1 MWYLHGKK
9 YRLAA
14 FILRSEGVKKKRVSH
29 VLCLYLLSGMSV
41 YGEYGSLQQRQT
53 VS

>member
-14 FILRSEGVKKKRVSH
+14 FILRSEGVKKKKRVSH
-29 VLCLYLLSGMSV
+29 VVCLYLLSGMSV
-41 YGEYGSLQQRQT
+41 YGEYGSL
-53 VS
+53 